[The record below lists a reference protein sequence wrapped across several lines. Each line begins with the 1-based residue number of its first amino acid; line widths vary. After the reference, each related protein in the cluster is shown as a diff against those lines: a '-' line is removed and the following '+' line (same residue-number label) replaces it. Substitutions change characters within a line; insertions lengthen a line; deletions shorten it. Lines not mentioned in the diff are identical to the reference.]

1 VELSEVVV
9 SFGWE
14 RLLLKVDLSA
24 VNIVFRD
31 LTIHDYAISSISFF
45 SSSQSP
51 LLNLLLLLLLLSL
64 LFRSPAAAFTWLG
77 AIATYA
83 LKDCVERRRPAS
95 RKLRTG
101 VQVGCFLHLFIVS
114 QNEEVS
120 GWKPL
125 VGLFL
130 LHPVPLN
137 SNHRA
142 LKEKSLFSQVIST
155 QYFQLSP
162 LNSLTHSLPHL
173 LTPSLTYSL

>member
-1 VELSEVVV
+1 MTMPFLPFLS
-9 SFGWE
+9 F
-14 RLLLKVDLSA
+14 
-24 VNIVFRD
+24 
-31 LTIHDYAISSISFF
+31 
-45 SSSQSP
+45 P
-51 LLNLLLLLLLLSL
+51 LLNLLLLLLLLLSL

-142 LKEKSLFSQVIST
+142 LKEKSLFCQVIST

-162 LNSLTHSLPHL
+162 LNSLTPSLTHL